1 MDRTVPLFFAGVA
14 SAIIVTLVLA
24 AQTEDIFQNSE
35 TFVLA
40 LAGVITKIWVIFFA
54 FSLIIVFPVIGID
67 SIKKRI
73 KPILFLPIS
82 FTLGHAT
89 VIVLLSAIK
98 FTMDVVT

>member
-24 AQTEDIFQNSE
+24 AQTGDIFQNPE

-67 SIKKRI
+67 SIKKGSSRYFSS
-73 KPILFLPIS
+73 LYHL
-82 FTLGHAT
+82 HWD
-89 VIVLLSAIK
+89 
-98 FTMDVVT
+98 MQQ